1 MKQNDKIYSV
11 NKKSSIQR
19 KKDKT
24 ELIEMIRLNLI
35 KKIVFIKYNLY
46 KISTIKAYV
55 LRLSKRASPNF
66 RVPIL
71 YIFYV

>member
-1 MKQNDKIYSV
+1 
-11 NKKSSIQR
+11 
-19 KKDKT
+19 
-24 ELIEMIRLNLI
+24 MIRLNLI

-55 LRLSKRASPNF
+55 LRLSKRVSPNF

>member
-1 MKQNDKIYSV
+1 
-11 NKKSSIQR
+11 
-19 KKDKT
+19 
-24 ELIEMIRLNLI
+24 MIRLNLI
-35 KKIVFIKYNLY
+35 KKVIFIKYNLH

-55 LRLSKRASPNF
+55 LRLSKRASPNS

>member
-1 MKQNDKIYSV
+1 
-11 NKKSSIQR
+11 
-19 KKDKT
+19 
-24 ELIEMIRLNLI
+24 MIRLNLI